1 MHHLI
6 FDYCMTTMKENDFR
20 NKRKEKRKR
29 QKGRSKERNEIL
41 IWGVLRFLA
50 GERVIG

>member
-6 FDYCMTTMKENDFR
+6 FDCCMTTMKENGKK
-20 NKRKEKRKR
+20 KRKERVSK
-29 QKGRSKERNEIL
+29 QKGMKYNF
-41 IWGVLRFLA
+41 GLREVLA